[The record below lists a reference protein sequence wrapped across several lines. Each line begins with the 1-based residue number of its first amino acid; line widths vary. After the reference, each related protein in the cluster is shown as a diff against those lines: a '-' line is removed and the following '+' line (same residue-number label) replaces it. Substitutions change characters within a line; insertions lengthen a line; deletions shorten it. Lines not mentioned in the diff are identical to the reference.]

1 MRELPL
7 NIIDF
12 IRHPDVLNDQSLS
25 KFQLACH
32 KTLYGL
38 PLDDTELEIH
48 QRCTGRDVYVPREH
62 TEMSYLG
69 GRRSGKSSRLAAP
82 IAIFEAFRDHRLPRG
97 EKAYVL
103 LIAPTKALARIDF
116 HYIQRH
122 LLNSVALSKEIVKIL
137 KNEVVLSNG
146 ITIGCYPCSYVAVRG
161 ITIVAAICDEMAF
174 WRHEETAA
182 NPEQE
187 ILAALRPGMATVEKA
202 KLIKLSTP
210 FRKRGVLWEEFQRRS
225 ELDFP
230 VWQAST
236 FKMNPTIS
244 PAALER
250 ERKRDEPTYR
260 REYLA
265 EFTEDITSWIEPEV
279 LEPCIVRN
287 RRELPRVSGAAYVAT
302 IDPGFVRSD
311 FALAIAHLS
320 PDGAIVLDRVA
331 RWCGTKKAPLGFEWV
346 CQEIKR
352 ILDQYSIDSAIGDQ
366 YCAPVIRQ
374 QLLKLGV
381 YYEDFAFGSHTRGE
395 IFGNLR
401 HLLEQGKID
410 LLDDLELL
418 RQLRSLEEQKTDRG
432 QIDVR
437 PSGGVKDDLAVA
449 VALAASELVKRP
461 SAPPPFLFGIVERR
475 IDLSHLMIPG
485 SCPYEALCANFPR
498 CLDEG
503 SCQGFKD
510 ERVNQ

>member
-25 KFQLACH
+25 KAQQAWH

-38 PLDDTELEIH
+38 PLDETELEIH
-48 QRCTGRDVYVPREH
+48 HRCTGRDAYVPREYR
-62 TEMSYLG
+62 EMSG
-69 GRRSGKSSRLAAP
+69 IAGRRSGKTSRIAAP
-82 IAIFEAFRDHRLPRG
+82 IACFEAFRDHGLPRG

-103 LIAPTKALARIDF
+103 LIAPTRDLARIAF
-116 HYIQRH
+116 HFIQRYI
-122 LLNSVALSKEIVKIL
+122 SSSPILSKRVVKIL
-137 KNEVVLSNG
+137 KNEIELSNG
-146 ITIGCYPCSYVAVRG
+146 ITIACFPCSYVAVRG
-161 ITIVAAICDEMAF
+161 ITVVAAICDEMAF

-187 ILAALRPGMATVEKA
+187 ILDALRPSMATVVRA
-202 KLIKLSTP
+202 KLIRVSTP
-210 FRKRGVLWEEFQRRS
+210 FRKEGVLWTEYQRRA

-230 VWQAST
+230 VWVAPTSE
-236 FKMNPTIS
+236 MNPAIP
-244 PAALER
+244 PAVLER
-250 ERKRDEPTYR
+250 ERKRDEQKFR
-260 REYLA
+260 REFKA
-265 EFTEDITSWIEPEV
+265 EFVENTTSWIESEI
-279 LEPCIVRN
+279 LESCIVQG
-287 RRELPRVSGAAYVAT
+287 RRDLPRVADGLYVAA

-381 YYEDFAFGSHTRGE
+381 YYEDFAFGSHTRAE

-437 PSGGVKDDLAVA
+437 PRGGMRDDLAVA
-449 VALAASELVKRP
+449 VALAASQLAKRS
-461 SAPPPFLFGIVERR
+461 SASLFQLGIVEHHIHPR
-475 IDLSHLMIPG
+475 LNVIPA
-485 SCPYEALCANFPR
+485 SCPFQAICANFPR

-503 SCQGFKD
+503 SCQDFKD
-510 ERVNQ
+510 ERVNP

>member
-1 MRELPL
+1 M
-7 NIIDF
+7 
-12 IRHPDVLNDQSLS
+12 
-25 KFQLACH
+25 
-32 KTLYGL
+32 
-38 PLDDTELEIH
+38 
-48 QRCTGRDVYVPREH
+48 
-62 TEMSYLG
+62 
-69 GRRSGKSSRLAAP
+69 
-82 IAIFEAFRDHRLPRG
+82 
-97 EKAYVL
+97 
-103 LIAPTKALARIDF
+103 
-116 HYIQRH
+116 
-122 LLNSVALSKEIVKIL
+122 
-137 KNEVVLSNG
+137 
-146 ITIGCYPCSYVAVRG
+146 
-161 ITIVAAICDEMAF
+161 
-174 WRHEETAA
+174 
-182 NPEQE
+182 
-187 ILAALRPGMATVEKA
+187 
-202 KLIKLSTP
+202 
-210 FRKRGVLWEEFQRRS
+210 
-225 ELDFP
+225 
-230 VWQAST
+230 
-236 FKMNPTIS
+236 
-244 PAALER
+244 
-250 ERKRDEPTYR
+250 
-260 REYLA
+260 
-265 EFTEDITSWIEPEV
+265 
-279 LEPCIVRN
+279 
-287 RRELPRVSGAAYVAT
+287 
-302 IDPGFVRSD
+302 
-311 FALAIAHLS
+311 
-320 PDGAIVLDRVA
+320 LDRVA

-346 CQEIKR
+346 CQKIKR

-449 VALAASELVKRP
+449 VALAASELAKRP

>member
-38 PLDDTELEIH
+38 PLDETELEIH
-48 QRCTGRDVYVPREH
+48 QRCTGRDVYVPREY

-69 GRRSGKSSRLAAP
+69 GRRSRKSSRLAAP

-116 HYIQRH
+116 HYIQRY

-236 FKMNPTIS
+236 FEMNPTIS

-265 EFTEDITSWIEPEV
+265 VHGRHHLVDRTRSPGAVHRAESQGIATRVGRCLCGHDRPRICAKRFCTGHRASFAGRGNRVGPRGKM
-279 LEPCIVRN
+279 VRN
-287 RRELPRVSGAAYVAT
+287 QEGAA
-302 IDPGFVRSD
+302 R
-311 FALAIAHLS
+311 L
-320 PDGAIVLDRVA
+320 
-331 RWCGTKKAPLGFEWV
+331 
-346 CQEIKR
+346 
-352 ILDQYSIDSAIGDQ
+352 
-366 YCAPVIRQ
+366 
-374 QLLKLGV
+374 
-381 YYEDFAFGSHTRGE
+381 
-395 IFGNLR
+395 
-401 HLLEQGKID
+401 
-410 LLDDLELL
+410 
-418 RQLRSLEEQKTDRG
+418 
-432 QIDVR
+432 
-437 PSGGVKDDLAVA
+437 
-449 VALAASELVKRP
+449 
-461 SAPPPFLFGIVERR
+461 
-475 IDLSHLMIPG
+475 
-485 SCPYEALCANFPR
+485 
-498 CLDEG
+498 
-503 SCQGFKD
+503 
-510 ERVNQ
+510 